1 MTRGA
6 HADTSCP
13 EVWARCL
20 SPALLPPLPPRD
32 IEPWWSW
39 SSYRSCGVQRWHL
52 AGCHLLER
60 DRRSPRYLT
69 PRVRSVRFQTSADS
83 PPGNSAH
90 SHLTQSCSF
99 LYTTAAELTC
109 PVSRPPAA
117 FRPTAASEVLPVC
130 TQSRTDRPPADAARQ
145 WKDLSL

>member
-1 MTRGA
+1 MLTRAVPRSGPGA
-6 HADTSCP
+6 CLPRSSPRCRLATSSHGG
-13 EVWARCL
+13 R
-20 SPALLPPLPPRD
+20 
-32 IEPWWSW
+32 
-39 SSYRSCGVQRWHL
+39 GL
-52 AGCHLLER
+52 ATAAVACSAGTWLGATLLER